1 MCCDRHLFQTSVPVL
16 EIDNSEE
23 LGSCIPPTI
32 DSKLTSLEMCIVDLG
47 GGFWSPTFG
56 EIVT

>member
-1 MCCDRHLFQTSVPVL
+1 ML

-32 DSKLTSLEMCIVDLG
+32 DSKLTSLELCIVDLG
-47 GGFWSPTFG
+47 GGFWSVFHEG
-56 EIVT
+56 VYDII